1 MEILKSIIY
10 GIVEGI
16 TEWLPISS
24 TGHLILAERL
34 IPFQG
39 TSEGFFDMFDVVIQL
54 GAILAVVL
62 LFWNKIWPFY
72 NKKSNTSG
80 VQLMKSEKDP
90 VFFGRFA
97 LSMDAFWMWV
107 KIVVACLPAVVYGVL
122 WDDAVSGLFN
132 KTLPGSA
139 VTVKVVVVAVMLAL
153 VGALFLIIENRN
165 KGKEPKINSLTE
177 LTYSAALFIGV
188 CQLVAAVFPGTSRS
202 GATILGAIVIGV
214 SRTVAAEFT
223 FFLAI
228 PVMFGA
234 SLLKVVKFGFEFTSL
249 ELVLLLVGTL
259 VSFVVSLVV
268 LRFLMNYIKKHDFKI
283 FGWYR
288 IVLGI
293 VVLAYFGIFAK

>member
-72 NKKSNTSG
+72 NKKSNTAG
-80 VQLMKSEKDP
+80 AQLMKSEKDP